1 MKGSQTRDRLLD
13 IGLRELSVHG
23 LEGGT
28 LGSLARASGLSKSGL
43 FAHFASKSA
52 LQIDLLDRTAAFAQG
67 HVVVPAMAT
76 AEGLPRLQ
84 DVVERWLG
92 WSKKARLP
100 GGCRVAAAL
109 FELDDLEGEVRDH
122 VVALESRWRALLLTL
137 VERAVQLGHL
147 TASTDV
153 AQFVWELFGIYL
165 SHHAFAR
172 FLRDPDA
179 DRRAKTAF
187 DALIARYSVDGGRT
201 PKKDKEKR
209 T

>member
-1 MKGSQTRDRLLD
+1 MRASRTRDRLLD
-13 IGLRELSVHG
+13 VGLRELSVHG
-23 LEGGT
+23 LEGVT

-52 LQIDLLDRTAAFAQG
+52 LQIDLLDRAATFAEG
-67 HVVVPAMAT
+67 NVVRPAMAT

-84 DVVERWLG
+84 NVIERWLG
-92 WSKKARLP
+92 WSKRAGLP
-100 GGCRVAAAL
+100 GGCPVAAAI
-109 FELDDLEGEVRDH
+109 FELDDLESDVRDH
-122 VVALESRWRALLLTL
+122 VATLESRWRALLLAL

-165 SHHAFAR
+165 SHHASAR
-172 FLRDPDA
+172 FLRDPEA

-187 DALIARYSVDGGRT
+187 DELIARYSVDAGPT
-201 PKKDKEKR
+201 PKKNKEKR